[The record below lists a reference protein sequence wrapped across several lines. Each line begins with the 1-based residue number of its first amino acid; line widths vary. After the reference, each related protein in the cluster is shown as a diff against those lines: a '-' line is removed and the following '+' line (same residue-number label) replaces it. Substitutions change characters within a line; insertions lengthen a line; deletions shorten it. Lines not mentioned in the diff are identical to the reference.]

1 MTVTNEAEDREA
13 TTTTLA
19 VLEGA
24 VAVRE
29 SLIGS
34 GDDDGTVRLVSG
46 EAMDVTGRHV
56 VTTVSATPSCYV
68 FASKTDSG
76 GGGSEGV
83 VGGCGGGGNSGDDDD
98 DDDDDGGVSTRPA
111 AVGLN
116 HRRGCSEAC
125 YEFAF
130 RAVRDAFSA
139 LFFRT
144 TV

>member
-1 MTVTNEAEDREA
+1 MTVTNDAEDRVA
-13 TTTTLA
+13 TTTMLA

-29 SLIGS
+29 SLIGG

-46 EAMDVTGRHV
+46 EAMNVTGRHF

-68 FASKTDSG
+68 FASKTNSG
-76 GGGSEGV
+76 AGGSQDV
-83 VGGCGGGGNSGDDDD
+83 VGGCGGGGNSGDDD
-98 DDDDDGGVSTRPA
+98 GGVLTRPA
-111 AVGLN
+111 AVGLD
-116 HRRGCSEAC
+116 RSRGCSKAC
-125 YEFAF
+125 YAF
-130 RAVRDAFSA
+130 TFHAVRNAFSA

>member
-1 MTVTNEAEDREA
+1 MTVTNDAEDREA

-29 SLIGS
+29 SLIGG

-46 EAMDVTGRHV
+46 EAMDVTGRHA
-56 VTTVSATPSCYV
+56 VTTVSATPSCYMFV
-68 FASKTDSG
+68 SKMNSG

-83 VGGCGGGGNSGDDDD
+83 VGGCVGGGNSGDDDD
-98 DDDDDGGVSTRPA
+98 GGLSTRPA

-116 HRRGCSEAC
+116 RRRGCSEAC
-125 YEFAF
+125 YAFAF
-130 RAVRDAFSA
+130 HAVRDAFSA